1 MSSNNKKEFDYSAEA
16 IEEVLNSIL
25 NDMGGIFNI
34 KSDDIPNIDL
44 YMDQVLSF
52 LDEKLEYTQ
61 RNDDDSEERVLTK
74 TMINNY
80 AKNDL
85 LPPPVK
91 KKYSKNHIMT
101 LIFIYYFKNFLSIN
115 DVRTLIGPI
124 TDKYF
129 GNEANQG
136 LDEVYDGI
144 LELGEERIGLLKE
157 DILKK
162 YKASKEH
169 YKGDDPDSEYLKLFM
184 FMSLMSYDVFIK
196 KMLIEQIVDELRNL
210 EGESESSNK
219 KEKSSKK
226 K

>member
-1 MSSNNKKEFDYSAEA
+1 MGSDKKKEFDYSAEA

-25 NDMGGIFNI
+25 NDMGGVFNI

-61 RNDDDSEERVLTK
+61 RSERDSEDRVFTK

-129 GNEANQG
+129 GNEDNNG
-136 LDEVYDGI
+136 LDSVYDGI
-144 LELGEERIGLLKE
+144 LELGEERIGRLKE
-157 DILKK
+157 DILDK
-162 YKASKEH
+162 YKASKEA
-169 YKGDDPDSEYLKLFM
+169 YEGDDPDSEYLKLFM
-184 FMSLMSYDVFIK
+184 FMSLLSYDVFIK

-210 EGESESSNK
+210 EGDSESSNK
-219 KEKSSKK
+219 KEKSGKK